1 MGSLCVSKNEVQMPV
16 EEPVG
21 IYQCHFSNGDGVEK
35 SSSRNCFDFL
45 RFEMPILMSAFRQN
59 MFGLNFLI
67 LSRILS
73 HSVPSKESMSLLNR
87 KLKCLTQKDG
97 FF

>member
-1 MGSLCVSKNEVQMPV
+1 MNGTQMPV
-16 EEPVG
+16 EDTMG
-21 IYQCHFSNGDGVEK
+21 ICQCHFSNGDGVEK

-67 LSRILS
+67 LSRIVS